1 VSGID
6 QIAREVLHAAVDD
19 PPRPVTVEE
28 IRGRVTRR
36 RRHGVIAGAAALA
49 VVAAAVVAVATI
61 VPGAGSGPGLPVAQ
75 TGHHTL
81 ELAGAVPLTQ
91 PEAAAAQ
98 STLTQRLRFL
108 RIPGSVTVAGG
119 RLAVR
124 ADVPARLLP
133 ALTAIGQV
141 QFRPVL
147 SIQPQPPGTLCFTPA
162 SSAST
167 ACDGHGH
174 RYRLGP
180 PVVSSS
186 DLITVRVARGPAG
199 SWAIRLDF
207 SAAGAQRLASA
218 TGRIKALK
226 PPDNELAICV
236 NGVVVSSP
244 AVLARFTG
252 ASAQISGTFTRAQ
265 ATLLAASLTGRP
277 LPVQLRVLPARS

>member
-6 QIAREVLHAAVDD
+6 QIARHVLHAAVDD
-19 PPRPVTVEE
+19 PPRPVTMEK
-28 IRGRVTRR
+28 IRDRVTRR
-36 RRHGVIAGAAALA
+36 RRRGVIAGAAALA
-49 VVAAAVVAVATI
+49 VVAAAVVAVTTI
-61 VPGAGSGPGLPVAQ
+61 VPGTGSGPGLPVAQ
-75 TGHHTL
+75 PGHHTV

-98 STLTQRLRFL
+98 ATLTQRLRFL
-108 RIPGSVTVAGG
+108 RIPGSVAVAGV

-133 ALTAIGQV
+133 ALTAVGQL

-180 PVVSSS
+180 AVVSSS
-186 DLITVRVARGPAG
+186 DLTAVHVARGPAG
-199 SWAIRLDF
+199 SWAIRL
-207 SAAGAQRLASA
+207 ASA
-218 TGRIKALK
+218 TGRIMTLK

-236 NGVVVSSP
+236 NGVVVSSL
-244 AVLARFTG
+244 AVLARFTAG
-252 ASAQISGTFTRAQ
+252 HAQISGSFTRAQ

-277 LPVQLRVLPARS
+277 LPVQLRVLPSGG